1 MGIREW
7 IYMLCATAIR
17 EHKNTC
23 LHICGHQRHICCV
36 SRANI
41 SPFIYIHTHVH
52 TTHIMYRRI
61 PTAHVHICT
70 STTAYAPTKQQMR
83 TFATHWALHAKAS
96 LRLLLIQIRP
106 LARLQHS
113 SAKGAISLAC
123 GLISAFWA
131 ASLASLCQIC
141 IIYFL

>member
-1 MGIREW
+1 MGIRMW
-7 IYMLCATAIR
+7 IYMLRATAIR
-17 EHKNTC
+17 AHKNTC
-23 LHICGHQRHICCV
+23 LHICGHQRQINCV
-36 SRANI
+36 SHIGIN
-41 SPFIYIHTHVH
+41 PFIHIHTVH
-52 TTHIMYRRI
+52 TTHIMHRRI

-70 STTAYAPTKQQMR
+70 STTAYAPKQQMH
-83 TFATHWALHAKAS
+83 TFDTHWALHAKAS

-113 SAKGAISLAC
+113 SAKGAVSLAC